1 MLSLMGALFI
11 VFYFFALFGMKNF
24 GGTIKKDS
32 FNQMSAEAIPSIYMA
47 NNFNDLLSSFV
58 TLFSIMVVNN
68 WFVTV
73 NMFVKA
79 CELEG

>member
-1 MLSLMGALFI
+1 MFSLMGALTI
-11 VFYFFALFGMKNF
+11 VYYFFALWGMYRF
-24 GGTIKKDS
+24 GGILQKDS
-32 FNQMSAEAIPSIYMA
+32 FNQMSGVPSIYMA

-73 NMFVKA
+73 NMFV
-79 CELEG
+79 